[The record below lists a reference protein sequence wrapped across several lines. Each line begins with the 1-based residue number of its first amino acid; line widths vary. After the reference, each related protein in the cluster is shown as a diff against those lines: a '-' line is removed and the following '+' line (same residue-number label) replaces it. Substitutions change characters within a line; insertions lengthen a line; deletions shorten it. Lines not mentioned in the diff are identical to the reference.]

1 MNRLFRISGC
11 LVLTLWAAGCG
22 SAGPT
27 KTVTRT
33 IEIDDAK
40 AVDVDLNM
48 SAGELQVGGGS
59 SRLVDGSFEFN
70 VPEWEPV
77 VDYKRNGERGLLNI
91 KQGSASASFRNSKN
105 SWDIKLNDAVP
116 LAMKTSVGAG
126 QGTLTLGSLDLQSVQ
141 VDAGAGEFTL
151 NLRGTPKRSYDVRVN
166 ASVGQVNIRLPKTVG
181 IVATATAGVG
191 GVDVSGLQKQG
202 SSWVNAGHE
211 QDPVVIH
218 VDVKGGVGQIEIS
231 AE

>member
-11 LVLTLWAAGCG
+11 LVLTLWVAACG

-33 IEIDDAK
+33 IESDDAK

-48 SAGELQVGGGS
+48 SAGELQVGGGA

-77 VDYKRNGERGLLNI
+77 VDYKRNGEHGSLSIR
-91 KQGSASASFRNSKN
+91 QGSASASFRNSKN

-116 LAMKTSVGAG
+116 LAMKTSVGA
-126 QGTLTLGSLDLQSVQ
+126 
-141 VDAGAGEFTL
+141 AKA
-151 NLRGTPKRSYDVRVN
+151 R
-166 ASVGQVNIRLPKTVG
+166 
-181 IVATATAGVG
+181 
-191 GVDVSGLQKQG
+191 
-202 SSWVNAGHE
+202 
-211 QDPVVIH
+211 
-218 VDVKGGVGQIEIS
+218 
-231 AE
+231 